1 MLDLAEW
8 TANGDWLG
16 ASDTEAD
23 RHQPAREFAVTALE
37 RFRRQ
42 VKKDGRDLAHAS
54 DEARHEVRKD
64 AKKLRYASEFFVALF
79 EHKRE
84 KRRYKRGS
92 EEHTSELTE
101 LKRLSYAVLDS

>member
-37 RFRRQ
+37 RFRRK

-64 AKKLRYASEFFVALF
+64 AQKMRYASDFFAALF
-79 EHKRE
+79 EHNPD
-84 KRRYKRGS
+84 KRRYKRFL
-92 EEHTSELTE
+92 EELEELQDQQRVEHTRG
-101 LKRLSYAVLDS
+101 KG